1 MHTDSS
7 SGTAR
12 LSARIAGDASTVV
25 LALVLLLGFGNHN
38 GGGRKMISAYLDPA
52 SGSAIIGAVAAG
64 GAGIAVAGRAV
75 LSKLGFGKNKSSNE
89 TPSYEET
96 NDSEGVGETDEITQ

>member
-1 MHTDSS
+1 
-7 SGTAR
+7 
-12 LSARIAGDASTVV
+12 
-25 LALVLLLGFGNHN
+25 
-38 GGGRKMISAYLDPA
+38 MISAYLDPA

-64 GAGIAVAGRAV
+64 GAGIAVAGRAL

-89 TPSYEET
+89 TPIYEETNDSEGVGETIYDET

>member
-1 MHTDSS
+1 
-7 SGTAR
+7 
-12 LSARIAGDASTVV
+12 
-25 LALVLLLGFGNHN
+25 
-38 GGGRKMISAYLDPA
+38 MISAYLDPA

-64 GAGIAVAGRAV
+64 GAGIAVAGRAL

-89 TPSYEET
+89 TPIYEETNDEETNDEETNDEETNDEET

>member
-1 MHTDSS
+1 MPRQ
-7 SGTAR
+7 TAGVTSF
-12 LSARIAGDASTVV
+12 LTV
-25 LALVLLLGFGNHN
+25 ALVLLLGFGNHN

-75 LSKLGFGKNKSSNE
+75 LAKLGFGKNKSSDE
-89 TPSYEET
+89 TPIYEET